1 MMHSKF
7 NFPILLGNLALGL
20 AALGSATAYAENV
33 KIGLLADMSGVYAD
47 VSGKGEIVAANLAI
61 ADFLKKTPGWKVE
74 LLTGDHQNKPDI
86 ASSRARQWI
95 DVDHVDMVMNGANS
109 ATGLAI
115 AKVAAQKKVIDFDT
129 GSATTRLTNEDCT
142 PYTVQYVYDTYMLS
156 IDTVRALV
164 ARGKKSWFFITA
176 DYAFGHSLQASASEA
191 IKKDGGSVK
200 GSVRHPI
207 NSSDFS
213 SYILQAQSSGANA
226 IGLANAG
233 GDAINAIKAAHDFGL
248 TKKQSLVGLLL
259 FINDIHSLTLPVAQG
274 MYLTTAWYWDMND
287 KTRAFAKR
295 YFAQIQKMPNMAQA
309 GTYSAITTY
318 LNAVKSAGTKNSDK
332 VMAVLHKTTINDL
345 FTANGSIRKDG
356 KMLHQA
362 YLMQV
367 KSPAESKY
375 PWDYYKVVETLPR
388 DQVAIPLSESTCP
401 LVTKS

>member
-1 MMHSKF
+1 
-7 NFPILLGNLALGL
+7 
-20 AALGSATAYAENV
+20 
-33 KIGLLADMSGVYAD
+33 
-47 VSGKGEIVAANLAI
+47 
-61 ADFLKKTPGWKVE
+61 
-74 LLTGDHQNKPDI
+74 
-86 ASSRARQWI
+86 
-95 DVDHVDMVMNGANS
+95 
-109 ATGLAI
+109 
-115 AKVAAQKKVIDFDT
+115 
-129 GSATTRLTNEDCT
+129 
-142 PYTVQYVYDTYMLS
+142 
-156 IDTVRALV
+156 
-164 ARGKKSWFFITA
+164 
-176 DYAFGHSLQASASEA
+176 
-191 IKKDGGSVK
+191 
-200 GSVRHPI
+200 
-207 NSSDFS
+207 
-213 SYILQAQSSGANA
+213 
-226 IGLANAG
+226 
-233 GDAINAIKAAHDFGL
+233 
-248 TKKQSLVGLLL
+248 
-259 FINDIHSLTLPVAQG
+259 

-295 YFAQIQKMPNMAQA
+295 YFAQMQKMPNMAQA

>member
-1 MMHSKF
+1 MIHLRL
-7 NFPILLGNLALGL
+7 NFPFYLALS
-20 AALGSATAYAENV
+20 ALWLTAFGSTTANAENI
-33 KIGLLADMSGVYAD
+33 KIGLLTDMSGVYSD
-47 VSGKGEIVAANLAI
+47 VSGKGEVVAAQLAI
-61 ADFLKKTPGWKVE
+61 ADFMKETSGWTVD
-74 LLTGDHQNKPDI
+74 LLTADHQNKPEI
-86 ASSRARQWI
+86 ASSRVRQWI
-95 DVDHVDMVMNGANS
+95 DVDKVDMVMNGANS

-142 PYTVQYVYDTYMLS
+142 PYTIQYVYDTYMLS
-156 IDTVRALV
+156 IETVRALI
-164 ARGKKSWFFITA
+164 ARGKKHWFFITA
-176 DYAFGHSLQASASEA
+176 DYAFGHSLQASTSESI
-191 IKKDGGSVK
+191 IKKGGSIK
-200 GSVRHPI
+200 GSVRHPL

-213 SYILQAQSSGANA
+213 SYILQAQSSGADA

-233 GDAINAIKAAHDFGL
+233 GDAINAIKAANEFGL
-248 TKKQSLVGLLL
+248 TKEQSLVGLLL

-274 MYLTTAWYWDMND
+274 MYLTTAWYWDLND

-295 YFAQIQKMPNMAQA
+295 YFNQMNKMPNMSQA

-318 LNAVKSAGTKNSDK
+318 LNAVKAAETKNADK
-332 VMAVLHKTTINDL
+332 VMSVLHTTKIDDL

-367 KSPAESKY
+367 KSPSESTY

-388 DQVAIPLSESTCP
+388 DQVAIPLSQSTCP
-401 LVTKS
+401 LLGRK